1 MRILMVVAFAVFG
14 LVQAPLRGAEDG
26 ARVVDQAWIAAVK
39 SGNVD
44 ALAALYA
51 PDATLYPVGGT
62 EEVKGRDAIR
72 KYYEGWLAD
81 ITITDADI
89 VATYDT
95 AGDLSIG
102 HGTATLTY
110 SPKGGGSPLV
120 TSVRVTAAARRIG
133 GKWLYTV
140 DHASIPAK

>member
-1 MRILMVVAFAVFG
+1 MRILVMVAVAVFG
-14 LVQAPLRGAEDG
+14 LVQAPVRGAEDG
-26 ARVVDQAWIAAVK
+26 ARMVDQAWMAAVK

-44 ALAALYA
+44 TLAALYA

-62 EEVKGRDAIR
+62 EEVKGRAAIR
-72 KYYEGWLAD
+72 KYYAEWLAD
-81 ITITDADI
+81 ITVTDATI

-102 HGTATLTY
+102 HGMATLTY
-110 SPKGGGSPLV
+110 SPKGGGRPLI
-120 TSVRVTAAARRIG
+120 TSVRVTAAARRING
-133 GKWLYTV
+133 TWLYTV